1 MACSR
6 PMSMLKVLNVYYY
19 VTDLSPKRRFYIDF
33 FSLFVWEFSVIW
45 NNEIKATVINMIII
59 MMMMMMMMST
69 KTFSI
74 ILKLRKPP

>member
-1 MACSR
+1 
-6 PMSMLKVLNVYYY
+6 MSMLKVLNVYYY

-45 NNEIKATVINMIII
+45 NNEIKATVINMIMV
-59 MMMMMMMMST
+59 MMIMMMMMMST
-69 KTFSI
+69 NIFSI

>member
-19 VTDLSPKRRFYIDF
+19 VTNLSPKRRFYIDF

-45 NNEIKATVINMIII
+45 NNEIKATVKNMTIII

-69 KTFSI
+69 KIKEAS
-74 ILKLRKPP
+74 LKQ

>member
-19 VTDLSPKRRFYIDF
+19 VTNLSPKRRFYIDF

-45 NNEIKATVINMIII
+45 NNEIKATVKNMIIII
-59 MMMMMMMMST
+59 MMMMMMMMMST
-69 KTFSI
+69 KIKEAS
-74 ILKLRKPP
+74 LKQ

>member
-1 MACSR
+1 
-6 PMSMLKVLNVYYY
+6 MSMLKVLNVYYY
-19 VTDLSPKRRFYIDF
+19 VTDLLPKRRFYIDF

-74 ILKLRKPP
+74 ILKNKEASLKQ

>member
-19 VTDLSPKRRFYIDF
+19 VTNLSPKRRFYIDF

-45 NNEIKATVINMIII
+45 NNEIKATVKNMIIII
-59 MMMMMMMMST
+59 MMMMMST
-69 KTFSI
+69 KIKEAS
-74 ILKLRKPP
+74 LKQ